1 MTISYIYKLAAAS
14 SSRANLSL
22 ANNVMANR
30 SYKIHVYSLVFDVDE
45 FLFLSPLPLLLTFT
59 SKRKIITFAR
69 YCFTFVLRRASK
81 ILQPNRFGKRNTF
94 FVFYFAE
101 AREGRG
107 GIAKSHEKNIAI
119 LKVKGTCLFHEQGF
133 QPGHLRPQ
141 LTDDLRHRVLVD
153 HRPIDHALRP
163 LRESQRAGC
172 LVVTSARWRD
182 SWKQRVITP
191 SFM

>member
-45 FLFLSPLPLLLTFT
+45 FLFLAPPPFLLTFT
-59 SKRKIITFAR
+59 SRRKIITFAR

-81 ILQPNRFGKRNTF
+81 ILQSIRETKH
-94 FVFYFAE
+94 VFRVLF
-101 AREGRG
+101 RRKEGRG
-107 GIAKSHEKNIAI
+107 GVAKSYEKNIAI

-182 SWKQRVITP
+182 SWKRELLLHLLCN
-191 SFM
+191 

>member
-45 FLFLSPLPLLLTFT
+45 FLFLAPPPFLLTFT
-59 SKRKIITFAR
+59 SRRKIITFAR

-81 ILQPNRFGKRNTF
+81 ILQSIRETKHVFRVLFRRKEGK
-94 FVFYFAE
+94 
-101 AREGRG
+101 G

-119 LKVKGTCLFHEQGF
+119 LKVKGLAFSTSKDFSL
-133 QPGHLRPQ
+133 
-141 LTDDLRHRVLVD
+141 
-153 HRPIDHALRP
+153 A
-163 LRESQRAGC
+163 
-172 LVVTSARWRD
+172 TSALSSRTIFATGSSLTIGRLTTLCALCANRNVRAV
-182 SWKQRVITP
+182 SL
-191 SFM
+191 